1 MTDLRR
7 EASRRLVARLTEEQ
21 LARLRL
27 EGEDMGLDQAVV
39 YAVAQIDDVLTT
51 TRSDGTNAGE
61 AATETAVP
69 RLR

>member
-27 EGEDMGLDQAVV
+27 EGEDMGLDQAVA

-51 TRSDGTNAGE
+51 TTPDDGMVGHSCPAPFG
-61 AATETAVP
+61 
-69 RLR
+69 